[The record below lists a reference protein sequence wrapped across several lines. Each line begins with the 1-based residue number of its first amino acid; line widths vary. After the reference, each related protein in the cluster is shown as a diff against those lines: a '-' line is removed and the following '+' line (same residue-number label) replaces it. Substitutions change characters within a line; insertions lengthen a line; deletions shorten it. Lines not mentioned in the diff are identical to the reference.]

1 MKDLFGPGSNTE
13 RRVVKDLE
21 HMKRIVEGLKT
32 LELKIVLTQGT
43 YDMLHIGHARY
54 FETAKKHGDILIVG
68 VDSDEKVRARKGP
81 ERPIIPEDER
91 LEMLTHVRYV
101 DIAYLKPQSA
111 VRWELIKVIQPDVL
125 VATKETYTEEDIA
138 ELKKICKEVVVLE
151 PQAAT
156 STSAKI
162 RRMQINTA
170 KKLEATLVPEIM
182 RVVEQTLDKMKSE

>member
-13 RRVVKDLE
+13 RRIVKNIE
-21 HMKRIVEGLKT
+21 QIKRIVEGLKT

-54 FETAKKHGDILIVG
+54 FETAKKFGDILIVG

-91 LEMLTHVRYV
+91 LEMLAHVRYV
-101 DIAYLKPQSA
+101 DLTYLKPNSA
-111 VRWELIKVIQPDVL
+111 PRWELIHAIQPDVL
-125 VATKETYTEEDIA
+125 VATKETYTDEDLV

-182 RVVEQTLDKMKSE
+182 RVVEQTLDKMKNE